1 MNSEL
6 DLSKKCILY
15 IDDNAASIEA
25 ALAIFE
31 DDYNYAILSELTVEE
46 GLETLENYYGTI
58 DAIILDLSFPDSKL
72 QGKEGLQIIKEKY
85 GWIPVFVLTGSTDPE
100 EQATAQECLSL
111 GAEQVF
117 HKAVFDVGIFMDQV
131 TDAAHRE
138 HLSTQLRQSKD
149 YTSKQVTLPAIHVT
163 NFKTY
168 SNGVFVYKLETL
180 LVDLKSDSYT
190 KWIIELTKMIH
201 LFRWAE
207 LTQKF
212 VNEKGKINCYYQF
225 TLAGDDE
232 AEVLYKFNELH
243 YNISS
248 FFNNSLIYQPA
259 AFIPLTDIDR
269 TLNVFVAGRFK
280 KPYQLYCFDREHKY
294 IENNQSGIGFK
305 SSAASQELSGVSL
318 RYQTNDDTFDVLFH
332 HLINIPGIV
341 IQHTLRPIVLE
352 IDEIDVLHKA
362 SQQFTDELSKPFKEA
377 AQHLLL
383 NQSELFALSSSCLL
397 PSKQIGTILTLASN
411 LFYGGIAKPVLVD
424 QDEFFESFKKF
435 SRLKYLVTANELSH
449 TVKLPVVHED
459 FQTHFKI
466 DGSSNQYVTQLAYKK
481 DNVALGEKF
490 ENLIGIESKQF
501 QKHTYII
508 GKTGTGK
515 TSVLKTMIQNRMESG
530 DGLAL
535 IDPHGDI
542 YKKVIEQVPDHR
554 KKDIILFDPTDP
566 KNEFGFNFFNYNKD
580 FPEQQGFIVSE
591 LIKIFDDIYNL
602 DKTGG
607 PMFELYFKNAAYLAM
622 DTIENP
628 SLDDIA
634 RIFQDEKLLEH
645 CLSKSKNSRV
655 ISFFRAAQEASGEMS
670 LSNFTNYIASK
681 LTRFTDNPLLRNVLC
696 DPEKDV
702 DFRKLMDDGKIL
714 LVKLNKGRLGS
725 EGVGFIGRLL
735 FNKLIMS
742 AYTRENIP
750 EEKRREFSI
759 FIDEF
764 QNFTSGDIISALGEV
779 RKYKLQLILANQT
792 FAQLPEHLAQN
803 ILGNVGSLI
812 TAAVSPYDAEMIAP
826 FLEPEFTKQDIV
838 HLDNYKFIL
847 STQYNN
853 KRVAPFIFNSIP
865 Y

>member
-1 MNSEL
+1 MNSNL

-85 GWIPVFVLTGSTDPE
+85 GWIPVFVLTGSTDPG

-138 HLSTQLRQSKD
+138 NINSQLKQAKD
-149 YTSKQVTLPAIHVT
+149 YTSKKVILPYLHIANLGT
-163 NFKTY
+163 F
-168 SNGVFVYKLETL
+168 SNGVFVYKLDTL
-180 LVDLKSDSYT
+180 LLDLKSESYK
-190 KWIIELTKMIH
+190 KWSIELSKMMH

-207 LTQKF
+207 LIQKF
-212 VNEKGKINCYYQF
+212 VNEEGKISCYFQF
-225 TLAGDDE
+225 TLASNDE
-232 AEVLYKFNELH
+232 AEVIYRFKELH

-248 FFNNSLIYQPA
+248 FFNNALIYQPA
-259 AFIPLTDIDR
+259 TFTPVTDGDK
-269 TLNVFVAGRFK
+269 TLGVLLAGRLK
-280 KPYQLYCFDREHKY
+280 KPFKLYSFDRQHKY
-294 IENNQSGIGFK
+294 IENHQKEIGFK
-305 SSAASQELSGVSL
+305 PNMESQKPTGISL
-318 RYQTNDDTFDVLFH
+318 TYEANDDTFDILFH
-332 HLINIPGIV
+332 HLRNIPGIV
-341 IQHTLRPIVLE
+341 IQHTLRPVYLE
-352 IDEIDVLHKA
+352 LDEIDFLHNAVK
-362 SQQFTDELSKPFKEA
+362 QFKDHLSKPFKDA
-377 AQHLLL
+377 AQNLLL
-383 NQSELFALSSSCLL
+383 NQNELFVLNTSCLL
-397 PSKQIGTILTLASN
+397 PERQIDTVLTLISN
-411 LFYGGIAKPVLVD
+411 LFYNGTAKAISVD
-424 QDEFFESFKKF
+424 EDDFFNSFQKF
-435 SRLKYLVTANELSH
+435 NRLKCLVTAKELSQ
-449 TVKLPVVHED
+449 TIKLPLVNED

-466 DGSSNQYVTQLAYKK
+466 DGALNQYITQLAYKK
-481 DNVALGEKF
+481 DNITLGEKF
-490 ENLIGIESKQF
+490 NNTVGLEPHQF

-515 TSVLKTMIQNRMESG
+515 TSVLKTMIENRMESG

-542 YKKVIEQVPDHR
+542 YKKVLQSVPDHR
-554 KKDIILFDPTDP
+554 KKDVILFDPTDP
-566 KNEFGFNFFNYNKD
+566 KNEFGFNFFNYDKD

-591 LIKIFDDIYNL
+591 LIKIFGELYDM
-602 DKTGG
+602 KSAGG
-607 PMFELYFKNAAYLAM
+607 PMFEMYFKNAAYLVM
-622 DTIENP
+622 ETLDNP
-628 SLDDIA
+628 NLDDIA
-634 RIFQDEKLLEH
+634 RLFQNEKMLEIG
-645 CLSKSKNSRV
+645 LIKSKNDRV
-655 ISFFRAAQEASGEMS
+655 VSFFRAAQEAVGEMS

-702 DFRKLMDDGKIL
+702 NFRKLMDDGKIL

-750 EEKRREFSI
+750 EEARKEFSI

-812 TAAVSPYDAEMIAP
+812 TAAVSPYDAEKIAP

>member
-72 QGKEGLQIIKEKY
+72 QGKEGLQLIKEKY
-85 GWIPVFVLTGSTDPE
+85 GWIPVFVLTGSTDPT

-138 HLSTQLRQSKD
+138 KASEKLKN
-149 YTSKQVTLPAIHVT
+149 I
-163 NFKTY
+163 KTY
-168 SNGVFVYKLETL
+168 TARSVASPYLHLVDCEAYFNGVFAFKLKTILSEYDDTAYKEWTNQL
-180 LVDLKSDSYT
+180 
-190 KWIIELTKMIH
+190 IEVVS
-201 LFRWAE
+201 LFNGVEVAQLYR
-207 LTQKF
+207 
-212 VNEKGKINCYYQF
+212 NENGQIACYF
-225 TLAGDDE
+225 RFILAGDTEGD
-232 AEVLYKFNELH
+232 VLKYYNDF
-243 YNISS
+243 YFNISS
-248 FFNNSLIYQPA
+248 FFNDQHVYQPVS
-259 AFIPLTDIDR
+259 FIPVTDVSSVLHLATSGR
-269 TLNVFVAGRFK
+269 LNEMAQTYDFV
-280 KPYQLYCFDREHKY
+280 REHK
-294 IENNQSGIGFK
+294 ELTTGGSSIGFK
-305 SSAASQELSGVSL
+305 AAS
-318 RYQTNDDTFDVLFH
+318 NDSNTYAIPLPVEEASIDYDVLFH
-332 HLINIPGIV
+332 HLRSIP
-341 IQHTLRPIVLE
+341 E
-352 IDEIDVLHKA
+352 IIFMHMFIPVRLTVDEIDIIKQAKKTFSDPSSKKFYNNATALLENQRQLYSLKTVCVLPKRKI
-362 SQQFTDELSKPFKEA
+362 Q
-377 AQHLLL
+377 
-383 NQSELFALSSSCLL
+383 AL
-397 PSKQIGTILTLASN
+397 LTLIN
-411 LFYGGIAKPVLVD
+411 KGFYNGKAKPVTSLKGNW
-424 QDEFFESFKKF
+424 SNYMKNL
-435 SRLKYLVTANELSH
+435 SRLKYAMTASD
-449 TVKLPVVHED
+449 VSKVIKLPVI
-459 FQTHFKI
+459 TT
-466 DGSSNQYVTQLAYKK
+466 SNQTSFTVERLSHQYIPPSAYSNT
-481 DNVALGEKF
+481 NVSIGEKDAKT
-490 ENLIGIESKQF
+490 LGIEPKQF

-515 TSVLKTMIQNRMESG
+515 TSVLKTMIENRMASG

-542 YKKVIEQVPDHR
+542 YKKVLQSVPHHR
-554 KKDIILFDPTDP
+554 KKDVILFDPADP
-566 KNEFGFNFFNYNKD
+566 KNEFGFNFFKYDKD

-607 PMFELYFKNAAYLAM
+607 PMFEMYFKNAAYLVM
-622 DTIENP
+622 ETLDNP
-628 SLDDIA
+628 NLDDIA
-634 RIFQDEKLLEH
+634 RLFQNQKMLES
-645 CLSKSKNSRV
+645 CLTKSKNDRV
-655 ISFFRAAQEASGEMS
+655 VSFFRAAQESVGEMS

-714 LVKLNKGRLGS
+714 LIKLNKGRLGS

-750 EEKRREFSI
+750 EEERREFSI

-764 QNFTSGDIISALGEV
+764 QNFTSGDIIAALGEV

-792 FAQLPEHLAQN
+792 FAQLPEHLSQN

-812 TAAVSPYDAEMIAP
+812 TAAVSPFDAEMIAP

-838 HLDNYKFIL
+838 QLDNYKFIL